1 MNSKF
6 LELQK
11 ILNQLNPLDVLSK
24 SSFVNMYIN
33 TDFFD
38 KNIENHHKYQRTLS
52 FLNAY
57 YMTHQTEGKLSMDYE
72 MYEKICDLVLEIYLS
87 QILSSNHLDETLNSL
102 RISQDITSEILPA
115 FKMLQIN
122 TLLEYQKDIINNHFH
137 ISVNDIFEVID
148 KYYSN
153 KYNVKVETKNNDLKD
168 VINNFQKYYD
178 INNFIL
184 QSYSCKNLFES
195 VSSLIGGVDSSLFSL
210 ENSNYTYDVARK
222 CIYNIK
228 GEIYIFDDDVF
239 FTRFCKC
246 IERECAQYK
255 LYWNENLKLWT
266 EEMSFSLFKR
276 FLPGGSFYYENYY
289 YPKGKK
295 NRHENDIL
303 IEFKGYLIVVE
314 VKGQKINP
322 DPLSIDEES
331 KKKSYVELVEK
342 GMSQAF
348 NFIGFLKEKKQIE
361 IFDKENNL
369 KHIFKNEYKAIIPI
383 VITFEEM
390 PAFLPDY
397 LIKNN
402 YDFDIKAILVNFYD
416 LLIIFDYLNNPLL
429 TIDYLCERIKINN
442 KNSSINDEL
451 MYLGVYT
458 MESIHLSQIIDEEN
472 IKHINNVSSEIGYF
486 YFDTESYY
494 EEIELYYSYFGLD
507 KSEFK
512 SINKLITKMIKTD
525 YSRIDNQTF
534 NFLHF
539 LLKLNTIYHEKLEE
553 KFNNKKTETIL
564 TFKEFGFSLYI
575 KRKNAFDNSKDY
587 YAFLYQYFIKN
598 EFVNHIV
605 VAIENEDNF
614 DYEVVYKNSVIFCD
628 KEILTKA
635 NNNYF
640 WKRTEMNI

>member
-1 MNSKF
+1 MAVTPS
-6 LELQK
+6 
-11 ILNQLNPLDVLSK
+11 
-24 SSFVNMYIN
+24 
-33 TDFFD
+33 
-38 KNIENHHKYQRTLS
+38 R
-52 FLNAY
+52 
-57 YMTHQTEGKLSMDYE
+57 
-72 MYEKICDLVLEIYLS
+72 
-87 QILSSNHLDETLNSL
+87 SL
-102 RISQDITSEILPA
+102 PGVGEALAASTSPFRCPWGEA
-115 FKMLQIN
+115 R
-122 TLLEYQKDIINNHFH
+122 
-137 ISVNDIFEVID
+137 
-148 KYYSN
+148 
-153 KYNVKVETKNNDLKD
+153 
-168 VINNFQKYYD
+168 
-178 INNFIL
+178 
-184 QSYSCKNLFES
+184 
-195 VSSLIGGVDSSLFSL
+195 SLFSL

-222 CIYNIK
+222 CIYNIAD
-228 GEIYIFDDDVF
+228 EIYIFDDDVF

-246 IERECAQYK
+246 IERECTQYK
-255 LYWNENLKLWT
+255 INWNKNLKLWT

-322 DPLSIDEES
+322 DPLSINEES

-342 GMSQAF
+342 GMSQSF
-348 NFIGFLKEKKQIE
+348 NFINFLKEKEQID

-369 KHIFKNEYKAIIPI
+369 KHTIKNEYEAIIPI

-402 YDFDIKAILVNFYD
+402 YDSDIKAILVNFYD
-416 LLIIFDYLNNPLL
+416 LLVIFDYLNNPLL

-451 MYLGVYT
+451 MYLGIYT
-458 MESIHLSQIIDEEN
+458 MESIHLSQTIDEEN
-472 IKHINNVSSEIGYF
+472 IKYINNVSSEIANF

-494 EEIELYYSYFGLD
+494 EEIELYYSNFGLD

-539 LLKLNTIYHEKLEE
+539 LLKLNTIHHEKIEE
-553 KFNNKKTETIL
+553 KFNNIKTETIL
-564 TFKEFGFSLYI
+564 TFKEYGFSLYI
-575 KRKNAFDNSKDY
+575 KRKNTFVNSKDY

-605 VAIENEDNF
+605 VAIENKDYF

-640 WKRTEMNI
+640 WKRTEMKK